1 MKRPMRLVVVFMV
14 LLILSSCAQR
24 ADEPSERTAEGTQ
37 EVVKV
42 SVKTYQAVGVLKAF
56 LPDGEHIRVDHEAIP
71 GFMEAMTMS
80 FAVED
85 TTLLQGILVE
95 DSIRFML
102 TVTGEDI
109 YVSMLDKL
117 ESR

>member
-1 MKRPMRLVVVFMV
+1 MKRPMRLVVVFTL

-24 ADEPSERTAEGTQ
+24 ADETSERAAEGTQ

-85 TTLLQGILVE
+85 TTLLQGIEVE
-95 DSIRFML
+95 DSIRFTL
-102 TVTGEDI
+102 TVTGGDI
-109 YVSMLDKL
+109 TVSSIQKQ
-117 ESR
+117 E